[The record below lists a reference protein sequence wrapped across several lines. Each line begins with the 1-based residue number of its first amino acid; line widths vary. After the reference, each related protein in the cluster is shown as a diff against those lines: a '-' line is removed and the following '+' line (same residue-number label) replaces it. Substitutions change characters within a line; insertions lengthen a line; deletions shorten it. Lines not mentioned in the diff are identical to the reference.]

1 VEITFGGWMLI
12 FSECWFDSLIID
24 L

>member
-24 L
+24 M

>member
-24 L
+24 V